1 MGIEI
6 EKFFRGNA
14 KNSIYTATSIF
25 GLVILISILFV
36 IIPLL
41 GEIKKNSN
49 DIVVRKAS
57 LILLESQASEIGKFK
72 NNYELYKPNFNKIDQ
87 LYVDPKNPVDFFKFL
102 EAEASYYKI
111 KSIVSLSANLTGK
124 NIQFINFKISTQG
137 NFVDILAFLE
147 KIETGPYLIKA
158 GNLIIKKM
166 PQADISKK
174 SNLEIVAAD
183 FSMEAYIKQ

>member
-6 EKFFRGNA
+6 GKFFRGNA

-102 EAEASYYKI
+102 EKKRNGPI
-111 KSIVSLSANLTGK
+111 LNKGRKLNKKK
-124 NIQFINFKISTQG
+124 NPESRYF
-137 NFVDILAFLE
+137 
-147 KIETGPYLIKA
+147 
-158 GNLIIKKM
+158 
-166 PQADISKK
+166 
-174 SNLEIVAAD
+174 
-183 FSMEAYIKQ
+183 

>member
-6 EKFFRGNA
+6 GKFFRGNA

-41 GEIKKNSN
+41 G
-49 DIVVRKAS
+49 
-57 LILLESQASEIGKFK
+57 EIGKFK

>member
-49 DIVVRKAS
+49 DLVVRKAS

-72 NNYELYKPNFNKIDQ
+72 NNPAFANF
-87 LYVDPKNPVDFFKFL
+87 FFIRL
-102 EAEASYYKI
+102 IYQI
-111 KSIVSLSANLTGK
+111 IISLS
-124 NIQFINFKISTQG
+124 
-137 NFVDILAFLE
+137 
-147 KIETGPYLIKA
+147 
-158 GNLIIKKM
+158 
-166 PQADISKK
+166 
-174 SNLEIVAAD
+174 
-183 FSMEAYIKQ
+183 